1 MAPYFVLPAP
11 NELCYD
17 TWLARVGPDEGKGS
31 LNVKLRKVVTP
42 VNSGKPAFWKPKA
55 LT

>member
-1 MAPYFVLPAP
+1 MVPYFVLPAP

-17 TWLARVGPDEGKGS
+17 TWLAGVGPAEGKGS
-31 LNVKLRKVVTP
+31 LSVEKGGYS

-55 LT
+55 LI